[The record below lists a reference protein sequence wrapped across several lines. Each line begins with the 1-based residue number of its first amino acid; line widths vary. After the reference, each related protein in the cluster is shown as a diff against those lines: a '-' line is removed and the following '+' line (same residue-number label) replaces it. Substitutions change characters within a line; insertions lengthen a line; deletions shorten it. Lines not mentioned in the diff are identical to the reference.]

1 MDGERRLEQRRF
13 RCGFII
19 HRNEHGASIHAGLA
33 AVVPRRDSV
42 HGSDYR

>member
-19 HRNEHGASIHAGLA
+19 HRNEHGVSIHAGLA